1 MAIVVRAADPDEY
14 VEAGEVTAAAYREF
28 LEGTA
33 WAEYLNNIADI
44 ASRAE
49 RTEILV
55 VVDDDRIVGSATL
68 ELDGRTSPEDGPL
81 EPHRAHI
88 RMVGVHPDAR
98 GRGAA
103 RALMAACEARARAAG
118 RTELTLN
125 TTERMAAAKAMYE
138 RLGYERLADEIMPDG
153 FVLLAYRKRL

>member
-1 MAIVVRAADPDEY
+1 MAIVVRAVRPDEY

-33 WAEYLNNIADI
+33 WAEYLDTIADI
-44 ASRAE
+44 AARAE

-88 RMVGVHPDAR
+88 RMLGVHPDAR
-98 GRGAA
+98 GREIG
-103 RALMAACEARARAAG
+103 RAH
-118 RTELTLN
+118 
-125 TTERMAAAKAMYE
+125 
-138 RLGYERLADEIMPDG
+138 
-153 FVLLAYRKRL
+153 V

>member
-1 MAIVVRAADPDEY
+1 MAIVVRVAHPDEY

-28 LEGTA
+28 LEGTE
-33 WAEYLNNIADI
+33 WAEYLENIADI

-88 RMVGVHPDAR
+88 RMLGVHPDAR

-103 RALMAACEARARAAG
+103 KALMAACEARASEAG

-138 RLGYERLADEIMPDG
+138 RLGYERLASEIMPDG